1 MESIYTKIKDMLSAY
16 YPVFYLN
23 SFEYD
28 RTKQKIEGIAD
39 LLRTDN
45 KKVRIYTWNCVE
57 GLMEKTPEGSLYK
70 GEEYD
75 EPEMTLKYIY
85 KNENREIKDIFILED
100 LSNYIE
106 EDKIKYYIR
115 KIAEHAKFTNTHA
128 IILSAVYKLPTKLE
142 KYVTVLNIPLP
153 DRTDMERTLAVVER
167 QTKKNLSVEM
177 RNKMVDA
184 ALGMTSME
192 ADLAFCLAAVKDSLG
207 ENAPYTVS
215 AEKEQIIRKSGILD
229 FFPKNESLKDV
240 GGMDVLKDWLFK
252 RQIAYQKRARDW
264 GLQDY
269 LGRLNENIDYYL
281 KEDNEQRKYNY
292 HKEVRRCLKNIA
304 MMTVR
309 NVIDLK
315 RNIDN
320 TYKNEPNY
328 RVKLSKLKNLDEK
341 RKNIALL
348 INRSEDII
356 DNTQPVF
363 FRVAMDTQMRI
374 VVNDV
379 KLQLN
384 DSYHNLIEIEKQII
398 HYLNLIAYQNR
409 IFEKVRRLKYL
420 RDQFLLEEKT
430 DIRHVVSM
438 RNPVWM
444 EPQTN
449 YRIKLSVDNLRTS
462 AVALEIIRKI
472 ISKRKNRA
480 KGPKNMADAIPQE
493 YMKTEGEVL
502 DQINLQEIYNAFS
515 ASSSHL
521 FKFVMSYNYHKQL
534 STDDRILFFCQI
546 ASQYAE
552 GLNFTDKYETSYD
565 VEYPLIY
572 SK

>member
-1 MESIYTKIKDMLSAY
+1 MNTFKSID
-16 YPVFYLN
+16 
-23 SFEYD
+23 E
-28 RTKQKIEGIAD
+28 
-39 LLRTDN
+39 LLR
-45 KKVRIYTWNCVE
+45 VLER
-57 GLMEKTPEGSLYK
+57 EKLLLKQMFQKRPSAS
-70 GEEYD
+70 
-75 EPEMTLKYIY
+75 LKYDYALELTEY
-85 KNENREIKDIFILED
+85 KEERIKYLIDYGMIRDSGNFLEMEDVYLKFFEDVLQVNENINVSF
-100 LSNYIE
+100 
-106 EDKIKYYIR
+106 
-115 KIAEHAKFTNTHA
+115 
-128 IILSAVYKLPTKLE
+128 
-142 KYVTVLNIPLP
+142 
-153 DRTDMERTLAVVER
+153 
-167 QTKKNLSVEM
+167 
-177 RNKMVDA
+177 VD
-184 ALGMTSME
+184 
-192 ADLAFCLAAVKDSLG
+192 
-207 ENAPYTVS
+207 
-215 AEKEQIIRKSGILD
+215 
-229 FFPKNESLKDV
+229 
-240 GGMDVLKDWLFK
+240 
-252 RQIAYQKRARDW
+252 
-264 GLQDY
+264 DY
-269 LGRLNENIDYYL
+269 LRCLNENIDYYL
-281 KEDNEQRKYNY
+281 
-292 HKEVRRCLKNIA
+292 
-304 MMTVR
+304 
-309 NVIDLK
+309 
-315 RNIDN
+315 
-320 TYKNEPNY
+320 
-328 RVKLSKLKNLDEK
+328 KLSKLKNLDEK

-409 IFEKVRRLKYL
+409 IFEKVRRLKYF

-430 DIRHVVSM
+430 DIRQVVSM

-444 EPQTN
+444 EPQAN

-534 STDDRILFFCQI
+534 SKTTESCFSAR
-546 ASQYAE
+546 
-552 GLNFTDKYETSYD
+552 
-565 VEYPLIY
+565 
-572 SK
+572 